1 MPQTFDE
8 VIADVFTVKNDTIP
22 QTAWPKLTCGVAN
35 EVTFQDSNL
44 KLGDQ
49 REVYF
54 QNAGQLRAN
63 ADIRFL
69 TGAPT
74 ATEKLRI
81 LPNGNV
87 GIGTTSPQAKLQVS
101 GGAIMPA
108 VGNSNQAGIQFP
120 SNPGG
125 GVGDEAFIRYFAT
138 VGEMTK
144 LQIGIGNES
153 NDSIGLVQAGAER
166 LTINNGCVGIGTM
179 TPEGTLDVRGD
190 IRAGNSDIYFTKTD
204 HNHTGVGNTAGFAAI
219 ENSANFDALM
229 ILGRAGT
236 PQGRTVR
243 LWDYLEVNGLMNVT
257 GNVGIGTTSPQ
268 ARLQVSGGAIMPA
281 VGASNQAGIQFP
293 SDPGG
298 GGGDE
303 AFIRYFATAG
313 ETTKLQIGA
322 GNDADDSIGLVQWGA
337 ERLTITSGRVGIGT
351 TTPMTTLHVEPS
363 EVHSGGSGA
372 GFSFSNRETA
382 GLVQFPSSGER
393 WVLYSTGG
401 IARLWSGGDKL
412 AVTSAGNVGIGDS
425 NPAAKLAVHSNTGGN
440 VPAGEFWHGHPNA
453 FWGILSIVTPDL
465 SSWPGGQRAAVA
477 GVADIAGV
485 HGVYAR
491 ARAGTHALRVEG
503 SAIFSGAKTGYVV
516 DHFVNRVG
524 DALEQGDVVV
534 ISKHE
539 SAIYS
544 GTDNNIPLPE
554 VDLTDQAYDKRVCG
568 IVAQAV
574 TEHDLPFVESE
585 IAGVNKDL
593 PHEHPLK
600 TLAAPAGDQK
610 QVPDQQ
616 MGIMV
621 TLGAYAHCKVDADI
635 APIEVGDLLTTS
647 PTKGHAQKAIDPS
660 KATGAIIGKALGS
673 LKTGKGKIPVMVMLQ

>member
-87 GIGTTSPQAKLQVS
+87 GIGTTSPQARLQVS

-204 HNHTGVGNTAGFAAI
+204 HNHTGIGNTTGFAAI
-219 ENSANFDALM
+219 ENAANYDALM

-236 PQGRTVR
+236 ALGRKVR
-243 LWDYLEVNGLMNVT
+243 LWDYLEVNGPLDVT
-257 GNVGIGTTSPQ
+257 GALST
-268 ARLQVSGGAIMPA
+268 R
-281 VGASNQAGIQFP
+281 
-293 SDPGG
+293 
-298 GGGDE
+298 
-303 AFIRYFATAG
+303 G
-313 ETTKLQIGA
+313 EL
-322 GNDADDSIGLVQWGA
+322 SV
-337 ERLTITSGRVGIGT
+337 
-351 TTPMTTLHVEPS
+351 P
-363 EVHSGGSGA
+363 
-372 GFSFSNRETA
+372 
-382 GLVQFPSSGER
+382 
-393 WVLYSTGG
+393 
-401 IARLWSGGDKL
+401 
-412 AVTSAGNVGIGDS
+412 
-425 NPAAKLAVHSNTGGN
+425 NTGGGS
-440 VPAGEFWHGHPNA
+440 ARLSNA
-453 FWGILSIVTPDL
+453 TFNN
-465 SSWPGGQRAAVA
+465 
-477 GVADIAGV
+477 
-485 HGVYAR
+485 
-491 ARAGTHALRVEG
+491 EG
-503 SAIFSGAKTGYVV
+503 SFQNNNVKLIMGNSGIVVVGSPPLTYEFAVGHTSSFLLSNPFRFVTNFTKRFSINQNGDAFFAGAKSGYVV